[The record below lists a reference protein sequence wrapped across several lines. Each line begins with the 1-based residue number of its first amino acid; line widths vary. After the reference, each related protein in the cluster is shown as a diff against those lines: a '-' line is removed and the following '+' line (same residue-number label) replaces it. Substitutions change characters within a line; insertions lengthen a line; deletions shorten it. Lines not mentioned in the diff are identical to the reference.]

1 MVNYVTDQVTGLMKC
16 VGCIPYSPRYAA
28 YMNTP
33 LPKLFQFST
42 VNQFNGRK
50 EGQNMGV
57 IGKQCDQ
64 MARLY
69 VHYLAIYHN
78 ENLQNLL
85 KTKYTI
91 KHCHWILIF
100 CQCGKISSNV
110 VTSVKLIY
118 LL

>member
-1 MVNYVTDQVTGLMKC
+1 
-16 VGCIPYSPRYAA
+16 
-28 YMNTP
+28 MNTP

-85 KTKYTI
+85 KINTPLNTAIGFY
-91 KHCHWILIF
+91 F
-100 CQCGKISSNV
+100 FANV
-110 VTSVKLIY
+110 AKFHQMWSQVLS
-118 LL
+118 